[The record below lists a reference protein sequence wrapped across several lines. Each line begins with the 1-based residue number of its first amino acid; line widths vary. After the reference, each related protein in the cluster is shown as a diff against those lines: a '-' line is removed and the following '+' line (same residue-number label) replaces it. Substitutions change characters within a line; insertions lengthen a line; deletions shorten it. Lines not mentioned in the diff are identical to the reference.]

1 MYRYLFIL
9 LSLIL
14 SGWGCSGK
22 NEPSLISAYKNIEG
36 LKEINELN
44 KKILLEASAPSSP
57 ADYVIGPAD
66 LLEVKVFEVEEL
78 NTEARVSSRGYIT
91 LPLLGNVK
99 VSGLSARKAE
109 EKIEELLGKE
119 YVHDPNVT
127 IFIKEHRSQ
136 IVSIMG
142 TVQKP
147 GNYEVLGRRN
157 LLDALAMSEGL
168 KDTAGRT
175 VYVSREKDGGG
186 KETLAIDLD
195 ELLLK
200 GNTDLNIPIKSGD
213 VVYVPEAG
221 TVYVDGAVKK
231 PGGLPLKE
239 KISVSQAVAMAGG
252 LTSFA
257 NPGDI
262 KLVRYEGDGKRK
274 LITLDLNKIKEGEID
289 DPIVEDRDIIVVP
302 PSTAKRLI
310 YGLRLNF
317 LFGLFGVGYDP
328 PRDYRY

>member
-1 MYRYLFIL
+1 MYRCLFIL
-9 LSLIL
+9 LGLLL

-36 LKEINELN
+36 SKEIDELN
-44 KKILLEASAPSSP
+44 EKILLEASAPSSP

-109 EKIEELLGKE
+109 EKIEKLLGKE
-119 YVHDPNVT
+119 YIHDPNVT

-142 TVQKP
+142 AVQSP
-147 GNYEVLGRRN
+147 GNYEVLGKRN
-157 LLDALAMSEGL
+157 LLDVLALSEGL
-168 KDTAGRT
+168 RDTAGKT
-175 VYVSREKDGGG
+175 VYVSREKDEGG

-195 ELLLK
+195 ELLIK
-200 GNTDLNIPIKSGD
+200 GSTDLNMPIKSGD
-213 VVYVPEAG
+213 VIYVPEAG

-231 PGGLPLKE
+231 PGGFPLKE
-239 KISVSQAVAMAGG
+239 KTSVSQAVAMAGG
-252 LTSFA
+252 LASFA
-257 NPGDI
+257 DTGDI
-262 KLVRYEGDGKRK
+262 KLVRYKGEGERK
-274 LITLDLNKIKEGEID
+274 VITLDLNKIEEGEID
-289 DPIVEDRDIIVVP
+289 DPIVKDRDIIVVS
-302 PSTAKRLI
+302 PSTAKKLL

-328 PRDYRY
+328 PRD